1 MDILPYGVGIATG
14 TVGPCDMSAFQVF
27 NVKVIISDSSGSD
40 KRNFTPFQKG
50 FVATSAGS
58 DNQGIGIM
66 YVVGADGYSGFVNHI
81 GGDLGDSLSD
91 KWDFVVNN
99 YFHDAKLMSFYYR
112 IIADSKKFV

>member
-1 MDILPYGVGIATG
+1 MHILPYGIGIATG
-14 TVGPCDMSAFQVF
+14 TVGPCDMSAFQIF

-40 KRNFTPFQKG
+40 KRNFTPFQEG

>member
-14 TVGPCDMSAFQVF
+14 TVGPCDMGAFQIF
-27 NVKVIISDSSGSD
+27 NVKVVISDSGGSD
-40 KRNFTPFQKG
+40 KRNLASFQKG

-66 YVVGADGYSGFVNHI
+66 YIVGADGYPGFVNHI

-91 KWDFVVNN
+91 KWDFV
-99 YFHDAKLMSFYYR
+99 YYR

>member
-1 MDILPYGVGIATG
+1 
-14 TVGPCDMSAFQVF
+14 
-27 NVKVIISDSSGSD
+27 
-40 KRNFTPFQKG
+40 
-50 FVATSAGS
+50 
-58 DNQGIGIM
+58 M
-66 YVVGADGYSGFVNHI
+66 YVVGADGYSGFVNNI

>member
-1 MDILPYGVGIATG
+1 M
-14 TVGPCDMSAFQVF
+14 
-27 NVKVIISDSSGSD
+27 IISDSSGSD
-40 KRNFTPFQKG
+40 ERNFTPFQKG